1 MADLY
6 KYGVAVHLYKPIVKR
21 AVVDFAVSADW
32 TPAAGDVKI
41 SKDGGAAANV
51 TNLPVAIVMGNTAM
65 WDYSITATEMQA
77 AKVRITV
84 ADSATKAVEDQFFEV
99 DTYGNASAQH
109 AVDLTNANLAANV
122 TQWLGSA
129 PPAPN
134 TAGVPTV
141 DTREVARQG
150 TAQAGA
156 SGSITLDAGA
166 SATDNFYVPCRVR
179 IVAGTGAGQGP
190 RVGTGYV
197 GSTKVLTVLPAWT
210 TNPSTDSIFQ
220 LTGVAVDVE
229 TWLKTAPNALTSGKV
244 QASADLVTWLGSAP
258 SVLVGAG
265 SDAIKVLVSAVSNNA
280 ITAASIATDAID
292 ADAISADGLAEIVAA
307 VRAMV
312 IETNNSVTL
321 QQAMS
326 VVYAVLAGITS
337 SGGGTIKDP
346 TGTAT
351 RAVATV
357 DGSNDRTAMTITPS
371 A

>member
-6 KYGVAVHLYKPIVKR
+6 KYGVAVHLYKPMVKR
-21 AVVDFAVSADW
+21 AVVDLAVGADW

-65 WDYSITATEMQA
+65 WDYSISATEMQA
-77 AKVRITV
+77 AKIRITV
-84 ADSATKAVEDQFFEV
+84 ADSATKAVEDVLFEI

-109 AVDLTNANLAANV
+109 AIDLTNANINANV
-122 TQWLGSA
+122 ATWLGTA
-129 PPAPN
+129 PQAPN
-134 TAGVPTV
+134 TAGVPVV
-141 DTREVARQG
+141 DTREVGRQG

-197 GSTKVLTVLPAWT
+197 GSTKVLSVTPAWT

-220 LTGVAVDVE
+220 LTGAAADVE
-229 TWLKTAPNALTSGKV
+229 TWLKAAPSALSSGKV
-244 QASADLVTWLGSAP
+244 VASADLVTWLGNAP
-258 SVLVGAG
+258 AALVG
-265 SDAIKVLVSAVSNNA
+265 DAVKASVSAISAGA

-292 ADAISADGLAEIVAA
+292 ADALASNALAEITAA
-307 VRAMV
+307 IGALVV
-312 IETNNSVTL
+312 ESNNAVTL

-337 SGGGTIKDP
+337 GGGNTIKDP

-351 RAVATV
+351 RVVATI
-357 DGSNDRTAMTITPS
+357 DGSNDRTLMVITPS
-371 A
+371 P